1 MAKKIRPEELSEK
14 ELEFL
19 LKDKRRTQR
28 QKRLEAFRNEGRVV
42 QNAAGAPVD
51 ELSTEEAR
59 MALEFYETP
68 EEKKKRARKKTL
80 DRFLL
85 GVEVFAIVGLG
96 FVILNAVGLLNEL
109 NFQVAN
115 ALEQPTLTPTP
126 LMSLVVLPSGHT
138 PPTSPGGVQFN
149 ENEIPEHLRALV
161 QSQTTIALPTPS
173 PEQAIRVQINAIDVD
188 APIVQ
193 GDTFEQLKKGVG
205 QYIGS
210 ADPGE
215 RGNIVLSAHND
226 VFGEIFRH
234 LDQLQPGD
242 EITVFSNLRSYTY
255 VVEETLVVDPLF
267 VEVVAPT
274 TDATITLISCYPY
287 LVNDQRIVVKGSLTQ

>member
-28 QKRLEAFRNEGRVV
+28 QKRLEAYRKEGRVV

-161 QSQTTIALPTPS
+161 QSQTTIALPPPS

-287 LVNDQRIVVKGSLTQ
+287 LVNDQRIVVKGSLAQ

>member
-19 LKDKRRTQR
+19 LKDKRRVQR
-28 QKRLEAFRNEGRVV
+28 QKRLEAFRKEGRVV
-42 QNAAGAPVD
+42 QNVAGAPVD

-80 DRFLL
+80 DRLLL
-85 GVEVFAIVGLG
+85 GVEILAIVGLG

-149 ENEIPEHLRALV
+149 ESEIPEHLRALV

-255 VVEETLVVDPLF
+255 VVEETLVVDPLY

-287 LVNDQRIVVKGSLTQ
+287 LVNSQRIVVKGSLAQ

>member
-28 QKRLEAFRNEGRVV
+28 QKRLEAFRTEGRVM

>member
-19 LKDKRRTQR
+19 LKDKRRVQR
-28 QKRLEAFRNEGRVV
+28 QKRLEAFRKEGRVV
-42 QNAAGAPVD
+42 QNATGAPVD
-51 ELSTEEAR
+51 ELSTEEAH

-80 DRFLL
+80 DRLLL
-85 GVEVFAIVGLG
+85 GVEILAIVGLG

-149 ENEIPEHLRALV
+149 ESEIPEHLRALV

-255 VVEETLVVDPLF
+255 VVEETLVVDPLY

-287 LVNDQRIVVKGSLTQ
+287 LVNSQRIVVKGSLAQ

>member
-19 LKDKRRTQR
+19 LKDKRRAQR
-28 QKRLEAFRNEGRVV
+28 QKRLEAFRKEGRVV

-85 GVEVFAIVGLG
+85 GVEILAIVGLG

-149 ENEIPEHLRALV
+149 ESEIPEHLRALV

-255 VVEETLVVDPLF
+255 IVEETLVVDPLF

-287 LVNDQRIVVKGSLTQ
+287 LVNDQRIVVKGSLAQ

>member
-19 LKDKRRTQR
+19 LKDKRRVQR
-28 QKRLEAFRNEGRVV
+28 QKRLEAFRKEGRVV
-42 QNAAGAPVD
+42 QNATGAPVD

-80 DRFLL
+80 DRLLL
-85 GVEVFAIVGLG
+85 GVEILAIVGLG

-149 ENEIPEHLRALV
+149 ESEIPEHLRALV

-193 GDTFEQLKKGVG
+193 GDTFEQLKKRGGAVYWFCRSG
-205 QYIGS
+205 RAGEYCVVS
-210 ADPGE
+210 A
-215 RGNIVLSAHND
+215 
-226 VFGEIFRH
+226 
-234 LDQLQPGD
+234 
-242 EITVFSNLRSYTY
+242 
-255 VVEETLVVDPLF
+255 
-267 VEVVAPT
+267 
-274 TDATITLISCYPY
+274 
-287 LVNDQRIVVKGSLTQ
+287 

>member
-1 MAKKIRPEELSEK
+1 MAKKIRPEELSEQ

-19 LKDKRRTQR
+19 LKDKQRAQR
-28 QKRLEAFRNEGRVV
+28 QRRIEEFRKNGRVLKT
-42 QNAAGAPVD
+42 AEGAPNDDFTLD
-51 ELSTEEAR
+51 EVQ
-59 MALEFYETP
+59 MALQFYETDDQK
-68 EEKKKRARKKTL
+68 EKRSRKRIV
-80 DRFLL
+80 DRVLL
-85 GVEVFAIVGLG
+85 AVEVFAILGLV

-138 PPTSPGGVQFN
+138 PPTSPGGAQFN

-161 QSQTTIALPTPS
+161 QSQTTIILPTPS
-173 PEQAIRVQINAIDVD
+173 PEQAIRIQIPEINVD

-205 QYIGS
+205 QYLGS

-215 RGNIVLSAHND
+215 RGNLVLSAHND

-242 EITVFSNLRSYTY
+242 QITVYSNMRAYTY
-255 VVEETLVVDPLF
+255 IVEETLLVDPLY
-267 VEVVAPT
+267 VQVVAAT
-274 TDATITLISCYPY
+274 TDETITLISCYPY
-287 LVNDQRIVVKGSLTQ
+287 LVNDQRIVVKGSMIK

>member
-19 LKDKRRTQR
+19 LKDKRRLYR
-28 QKRLEAFRNEGRVV
+28 KKRIESFRENGRVLDIV
-42 QNAAGAPVD
+42 HGAPIED
-51 ELSTEEAR
+51 LNIEEAKI
-59 MALEFYETP
+59 ALNLYDTP
-68 EEKKKRARKKTL
+68 EEKKKRNRKKVV

-85 GVEVFAIVGLG
+85 GVEVIAIVGLG

-138 PPTSPGGVQFN
+138 PPTSPEGVQFN

-161 QSQTTIALPTPS
+161 QNQTTIALPTPS
-173 PEQAIRVQINAIDVD
+173 PEQAIRIQIGAINVD

-193 GDTFEQLKKGVG
+193 GDSFEQLKKGVG

-210 ADPGE
+210 ANPGE
-215 RGNIVLSAHND
+215 RGNLVLSAHND

-242 EITVFSNLRSYTY
+242 EITVFSNLKSYTY
-255 VVEETLVVDPLF
+255 VVEETVVVDPLF

-274 TDATITLISCYPY
+274 IDETITLISCYPY
-287 LVNDQRIVVKGSLTQ
+287 LVNDQRIVVKGTLR

>member
-1 MAKKIRPEELSEK
+1 MAKKFRPEELSEQ

-19 LKDKRRTQR
+19 LKDKRRAQR
-28 QKRLEAFRNEGRVV
+28 QRRLEEFRKQGRVV
-42 QNAAGAPVD
+42 QSADGAPVD
-51 ELSTEEAR
+51 EFSTDEAR
-59 MALEFYETP
+59 MAIKFYETP
-68 EEKKKRARKKTL
+68 EEKKKRNRKKAI

-85 GVEVFAIVGLG
+85 AIEVLAIAGLG

-115 ALEQPTLTPTP
+115 VLEQPTLTPTP

-149 ENEIPEHLRALV
+149 ESEIPEHLRALV
-161 QSQTTIALPTPS
+161 QSQTILVLPTPS
-173 PEQAIRVQINAIDVD
+173 PEQAIRVQISSINVD

-193 GDTFEQLKKGVG
+193 GDSFEQLKKGVG
-205 QYIGS
+205 QYVGS

-215 RGNIVLSAHND
+215 RGNLVLSAHND

-242 EITVFSNLRSYTY
+242 EITVFSNMRAYTY
-255 VVEETLVVDPLF
+255 MVEETLVVDPLY
-267 VEVVAPT
+267 VQVVAPT
-274 TDATITLISCYPY
+274 TNETVTLISCYPY
-287 LVNDQRIVVKGSLTQ
+287 LVNDQRIVVKGSLVK

>member
-19 LKDKRRTQR
+19 LKDKRRVQR
-28 QKRLEAFRNEGRVV
+28 QKRLEAFRKEGRVV
-42 QNAAGAPVD
+42 QNAASAPVD

-80 DRFLL
+80 DRLLL
-85 GVEVFAIVGLG
+85 GVEILAIVGLG

-149 ENEIPEHLRALV
+149 ESEIPEHLRALV

-255 VVEETLVVDPLF
+255 VVEETLVVDPLY

-287 LVNDQRIVVKGSLTQ
+287 LVNSQRIVVKGSLAQ

>member
-1 MAKKIRPEELSEK
+1 
-14 ELEFL
+14 
-19 LKDKRRTQR
+19 
-28 QKRLEAFRNEGRVV
+28 LEAFRNEGRVV